1 MCKLTRFIVDPSTS
15 GATTRGYTSTH
26 GRAPSLELWNT
37 RHDSLW
43 YPLSASLCAPS
54 PQRPADRPIRAARFG
69 PLSSAQGQE
78 RVRFFSCREINR
90 PHAVHSTQISACVRA
105 STRAAGRRSAL
116 LALYWPVYARVDI
129 ASNTTISLLLNRA
142 RRGIGRQP
150 LTRTRAH
157 TGRAA

>member
-1 MCKLTRFIVDPSTS
+1 MTLRHPVLLREATRAHTDVLRAWSS
-15 GATTRGYTSTH
+15 GIHVTILSGTLC
-26 GRAPSLELWNT
+26 P
-37 RHDSLW
+37 
-43 YPLSASLCAPS
+43 PLSAPQVPNGRPTDPSAP
-54 PQRPADRPIRAARFG
+54 RASVR
-69 PLSSAQGQE
+69 SAQHRGKKE
-78 RVRFFSCREINR
+78 YVFFLLGNQSTARSTQS

-150 LTRTRAH
+150 LTKTRTH

>member
-1 MCKLTRFIVDPSTS
+1 MTLRHPVLLREATRAHTDVLRAWSS
-15 GATTRGYTSTH
+15 GIHVTI
-26 GRAPSLELWNT
+26 
-37 RHDSLW
+37 
-43 YPLSASLCAPS
+43 LSGTLCAPS

-150 LTRTRAH
+150 LTKTRTH

>member
-1 MCKLTRFIVDPSTS
+1 VLLREATRAHTDVLRAWSS
-15 GATTRGYTSTH
+15 GIHVTILSGTLC
-26 GRAPSLELWNT
+26 P
-37 RHDSLW
+37 
-43 YPLSASLCAPS
+43 PLSAPPTAG
-54 PQRPADRPIRAARFG
+54 RPTHPRRALR
-69 PLSSAQGQE
+69 SAQLSTGA
-78 RVRFFSCREINR
+78 RKSTFFFLPGNQSPARSTQS

-129 ASNTTISLLLNRA
+129 ASNPTISLLLNRA

>member
-43 YPLSASLCAPS
+43 YPLRPKS
-54 PQRPADRPIRAARFG
+54 PTAGRPTHPRRALR
-69 PLSSAQGQE
+69 SAQLSTGARKSTVYVFFVPGNQSTARSTQYSDQ
-78 RVRFFSCREINR
+78 RVRESVDARR
-90 PHAVHSTQISACVRA
+90 RA
-105 STRAAGRRSAL
+105 PVGFA